1 MDKGDRRDRQERL
14 AAQALH
20 EYPGYPPALA
30 FPAADEQA
38 REYVARR
45 INQVRRQLELLR
57 IHYTESGKP
66 LYLDDLA
73 KLNTQLDAV
82 HGRLLHGEYPAL
94 AADTPERRARLTAA
108 DQLLLRLVAELAEL
122 VAAVGQSATPVQDF
136 DAAQALAT
144 RLLTATEQRFAADA
158 ADA

>member
-1 MDKGDRRDRQERL
+1 MDKGDRRGQQERL
-14 AAQALH
+14 AAQTLH
-20 EYPGYPPALA
+20 EYPGYPPALD
-30 FPAADEQA
+30 FSAADEQA

-57 IHYTESGKP
+57 IHYTESGIP
-66 LYLDDLA
+66 LYLDDLT
-73 KLNTQLDAV
+73 KLNAQLDAV
-82 HGRLLHGEYPAL
+82 QGRLLHGEYVTA

-108 DQLLLRLVAELAEL
+108 DQLLLGLVTELAEL
-122 VAAVGQSATPVQDF
+122 VAAVERSPTPVQDF
-136 DAAQALAT
+136 DAAQALAA